1 MKSSRG
7 PETGP
12 LEAEVATTT
21 SGRPLAIPDAPPR
34 ETQPLE
40 EPRRRLPN
48 PLKPLERG
56 LAQTGEMLWLFLL
69 VVKAAVR
76 HPRGYWGDVRDQ
88 MYSILRLCWVP
99 MVIST
104 FCFGFGAPGL
114 QALNFFAIFGIPE
127 RLGSFFIMASVREFA
142 PWINAMVVA
151 GVVGTA
157 ITADLGA
164 RRIREEIDAMEVL
177 GVDPLRTLVLPRIVA
192 LFFMTGLLDI
202 VALLFGTLGGF
213 VAAVGVGGATPAAFI
228 DNFFDNATIPDLVG
242 SVVKTALFGLIIG
255 VVCCYKGFRAEGGP
269 AGVGRAV
276 NQAVVVAFAGI
287 WIFNYVFTTILLGLN
302 PGMQVFK

>member
-1 MKSSRG
+1 VKSSRG

-21 SGRPLAIPDAPPR
+21 SGRPLTIPDAQPR
-34 ETQPLE
+34 EAPPPE
-40 EPRRRLPN
+40 EPPRRLPN

-69 VVKAAVR
+69 VVKTAVR

-177 GVDPLRTLVLPRIVA
+177 GVDPLRSLVLPRIVA

-228 DNFFDNATIPDLVG
+228 DNFFDNATVPDLVG

>member
-1 MKSSRG
+1 VTPG
-7 PETGP
+7 PGSDFDGVET
-12 LEAEVATTT
+12 EEIATA
-21 SGRPLAIPDAPPR
+21 SGRPLTIPAAPPA
-34 ETQPLE
+34 ETPE
-40 EPRRRLPN
+40 EDVRRHRPN
-48 PLKPLERG
+48 PLKSLGRG
-56 LAQTGEMLWLFLL
+56 LTQTGEMLWLFLL
-69 VVKAAVR
+69 VVKTAVR
-76 HPRGYWGDVRDQ
+76 QPRGYWADVRDQ

-114 QALNFFAIFGIPE
+114 QALNFFSIFGIPE

-228 DNFFDNATIPDLVG
+228 DNFFDNATLPDLVG
-242 SVVKTALFGLIIG
+242 SVGKTALFGLIIG

-276 NQAVVVAFAGI
+276 NQAVVIAFAGI

>member
-1 MKSSRG
+1 MLVSEAEQRVARAA
-7 PETGP
+7 EGP
-12 LEAEVATTT
+12 LTVPA
-21 SGRPLAIPDAPPR
+21 APPPGLF
-34 ETQPLE
+34 EPQPE
-40 EPRRRLPN
+40 AIRFPN
-48 PLKPLERG
+48 PLQPLGRG
-56 LAQTGEMLWLFLL
+56 LSQTGEMLWLFLL
-69 VVKAAVR
+69 VAREAVFR
-76 HPRGYWGDVRDQ
+76 PRGYRWDVRDQ
-88 MYSILRLCWVP
+88 IYSNLRLCWVP
-99 MVIST
+99 MIIST
-104 FCFGFGAPGL
+104 FAFGFGAPGL

-177 GVDPLRTLVLPRIVA
+177 GVDPVRTLILPRVIA

-213 VAAVGVGGATPAAFI
+213 VAAVAVGNATPAAFI
-228 DNFFDNATIPDLVG
+228 DNFFDNATLPDLWG
-242 SVVKTALFGLIIG
+242 SVLKTALFGLIIG

-276 NQAVVVAFAGI
+276 NQAVVIAFAGI

>member
-1 MKSSRG
+1 MNG
-7 PETGP
+7 AGGHPGEATETVETVG
-12 LEAEVATTT
+12 
-21 SGRPLAIPDAPPR
+21 GRPITIPAAPPPADTEAASR
-34 ETQPLE
+34 
-40 EPRRRLPN
+40 RRRLN
-48 PLKPLERG
+48 PLRPLSRG
-56 LAQTGEMLWLFLL
+56 LSQTGEMAWLFA
-69 VVKAAVR
+69 VVAKEAVTQ
-76 HPRGYWGDVRDQ
+76 PRGYWGDVRDQ

-99 MVIST
+99 LVIST
-104 FCFGFGAPGL
+104 FAFGFGAPGL
-114 QALNFFAIFGIPE
+114 QALNFFALFGIPE

-177 GVDPLRTLVLPRIVA
+177 GVDPIRTLVLPRIVA
-192 LFFMTGLLDI
+192 LFVMTGLLDI
-202 VALLFGTLGGF
+202 VALIFGTLGGF
-213 VAAVGVGGATPAAFI
+213 VAAVVMGGATPAAFV
-228 DNFFDNATIPDLVG
+228 DNFFDNATVPDLWG
-242 SVVKTALFGLIIG
+242 SVLKTALFGLIIG

-276 NQAVVVAFAGI
+276 NQAVVISFAGI

-302 PGMQVFK
+302 PSMQIFK

>member
-1 MKSSRG
+1 
-7 PETGP
+7 
-12 LEAEVATTT
+12 
-21 SGRPLAIPDAPPR
+21 
-34 ETQPLE
+34 
-40 EPRRRLPN
+40 
-48 PLKPLERG
+48 
-56 LAQTGEMLWLFLL
+56 MLWLFLL
-69 VVKAAVR
+69 VTKEAVTR
-76 HPRGYWGDVRDQ
+76 PRGYWGDVRDQ

-99 MVIST
+99 MIIST
-104 FCFGFGAPGL
+104 FAFGFGAPGL

-177 GVDPLRTLVLPRIVA
+177 GVDPIRALILPRVVA

-213 VAAVGVGGATPAAFI
+213 VAAVAVGDATPAAFI
-228 DNFFDNATIPDLVG
+228 DNFFDNATLPDLWG
-242 SVVKTALFGLIIG
+242 SVGKTALFGLIVG

-276 NQAVVVAFAGI
+276 NQAVVIAFAGI